1 MHEIGIAAS
10 VLESVRAE
18 LARHPGSRGLEV
30 GLKVGELS
38 GVEPEALRFSFQA
51 LLAGSELAELHV
63 EIEACPRRYRCPRCG
78 MEYIAPGWELACPE
92 CGERNAQCVSGTELE
107 LSYLELEEP

>member
-18 LARHPGSRGLEV
+18 LARRPHSRGVEV
-30 GLKVGELS
+30 GLKIGDLS
-38 GVEPEALRFSFQA
+38 GVEPDALRFSFQA
-51 LLAGSELAELHV
+51 LLAGSELEGLRI
-63 EIEACPRRYRCPRCG
+63 EIEACPRRYRCAVCG
-78 MEYIAPGWELACPE
+78 REYVAQGWELACPE
-92 CGERNAQCVSGTELE
+92 CGDLKPQCIGGTELE